1 MPTTQWLHTGPTPN
15 KHKGI
20 GLKSQIY
27 NIWKVRGPAQRLA
40 TTEPESETLNLA
52 VAIQPSASP
61 SPSSVPKL
69 YISE

>member
-1 MPTTQWLHTGPTPN
+1 MTPHRTDSKQTQGDWIKISNL
-15 KHKGI
+15 
-20 GLKSQIY
+20 QIFE
-27 NIWKVRGPAQRLA
+27 VCGPAQRLA

-61 SPSSVPKL
+61 PPSSVLKL